1 MGASDAR
8 GKIARSPPVSK
19 SSAITKCGRTASPSP
34 ATAAARIPRT
44 VPTRRIGRMGTA
56 VGFSFEMNDQVL
68 GDDVPTIAAWLA
80 S

>member
-1 MGASDAR
+1 
-8 GKIARSPPVSK
+8 
-19 SSAITKCGRTASPSP
+19 
-34 ATAAARIPRT
+34 
-44 VPTRRIGRMGTA
+44 MGTA